1 MEKYKILDLFSGL
14 GGFSLGLER
23 TGHFETV
30 AFCDN
35 NQYSKLILDKHWKG
49 VKIYD
54 DVREISK
61 EKFREDGIEFPD
73 IITGGFPC
81 QPFSVAGKQKGTSDD
96 RHLWPEMFRI
106 IKAFKQRYVIGE
118 NVRGIVNIQEGVV
131 FETVCTDLESE
142 GYEVQPFII
151 PAAGVGA
158 PHRRE
163 RVWIIA
169 NREESMV
176 DSDNIR
182 FQQHSTTKEES
193 SGRGTS
199 ATSEPTSNATNTE
212 SERTGQ
218 NDERLWQR
226 SSRISGGKGTS
237 RAKDVGNTQHNGL
250 STSEIGRRN
259 EEING
264 GTEKRENRSFE
275 FEGTSRSEDNATM
288 ENSNNNG
295 LEGRLSE
302 TRNQA
307 ITGKESSV
315 NGSEDTDNSSRR
327 SDGGGD
333 QSQPRINGA
342 VQGLRDGNEE
352 ELTRATGVRGLHE
365 GTDNSSRTLREDRNQ
380 EDDNRTLVQT
390 RQGGVQSSEHR
401 GLGENQ
407 TSLNDN
413 QIRQGD
419 DNTTLNRMERGDKD
433 NVADTND
440 EGVRTRIGGSDNDH
454 ETESRSWR
462 ADGTRGSSNDERH
475 NSTSTENEGMD
486 VANTTSSRSPSESIR
501 DIGGVGEE
509 SSREEEG
516 RNQSS
521 IRTSTRSSERSENV
535 ANTQSIGSREFG
547 HSNQTQGR
555 DGSSSTQLDGSRS
568 EMANT
573 NGERLEGFRE
583 SSSQF
588 NETSSS
594 SSSSEERQASV
605 DHGWWSV
612 EPNVGRVAHGVSGR
626 VHRLKGLGNSIVPQ
640 IVEEIGKA
648 IIQAEKE

>member
-1 MEKYKILDLFSGL
+1 MELSSKYKILDLFSGL

-35 NQYSKLILDKHWKG
+35 DKFSKAILDKHWKG
-49 VKIYD
+49 IKVYD
-54 DVREISK
+54 DVREITK
-61 EKFREDGIEFPD
+61 EKFKEDGIEFPD

-106 IKAFKQRYVIGE
+106 IKAFKPRYVIGE
-118 NVRGIVNIQEGVV
+118 NVRGIINIQDGVV

-151 PAAGVGA
+151 PAASVGA

-163 RVWIIA
+163 RVWIVAVRSDVA
-169 NREESMV
+169 NTIGNDEGREISR
-176 DSDNIR
+176 SDEETRGIQEEHR
-182 FQQHSTTKEES
+182 TEHSTTGQS
-193 SGRGTS
+193 SRTS
-199 ATSEPTSNATNTE
+199 AIRNGDNGYE
-212 SERTGQ
+212 S
-218 NDERLWQR
+218 
-226 SSRISGGKGTS
+226 
-237 RAKDVGNTQHNGL
+237 
-250 STSEIGRRN
+250 
-259 EEING
+259 
-264 GTEKRENRSFE
+264 
-275 FEGTSRSEDNATM
+275 M
-288 ENSNNNG
+288 ENPNNNG

-302 TRNQA
+302 TRNEI

-327 SDGGGD
+327 SDGRRD

-365 GTDNSSRTLREDRNQ
+365 GTNDSSSSIREDRNQ

-407 TSLNDN
+407 TSLNDS
-413 QIRQGD
+413 QVRQRD

-440 EGVRTRIGGSDNDH
+440 EGVRTRIGGSDNDY

-462 ADGTRGSSNDERH
+462 ADGTRGSSDDERH
-475 NSTSTENEGMD
+475 NSTSTEVEGMD
-486 VANTTSSRSPSESIR
+486 VADTESI
-501 DIGGVGEE
+501 GT
-509 SSREEEG
+509 RE
-516 RNQSS
+516 
-521 IRTSTRSSERSENV
+521 
-535 ANTQSIGSREFG
+535 SREFDQAQR
-547 HSNQTQGR
+547 SE
-555 DGSSSTQLDGSRS
+555 GSGSTQLDGSS
-568 EMANT
+568 TNDANSDD
-573 NGERLEGFRE
+573 ERLQRQWQSSGQFSQTINSTSE
-583 SSSQF
+583 SS
-588 NETSSS
+588 N
-594 SSSSEERQASV
+594 RQQGSV
-605 DHGWWSV
+605 DQGWWSV
-612 EPNVGRVAHGVSGR
+612 EPNVGRVAHGVPGR

-648 IIQAEKE
+648 IIKAEQE